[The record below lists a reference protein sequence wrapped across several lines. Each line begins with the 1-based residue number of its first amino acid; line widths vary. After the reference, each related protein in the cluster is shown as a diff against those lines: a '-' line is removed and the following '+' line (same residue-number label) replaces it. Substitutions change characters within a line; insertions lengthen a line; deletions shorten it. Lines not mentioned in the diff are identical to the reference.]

1 MNVDPAFIFF
11 DSLISAFYL
20 QYVVLILST
29 AAMIYGLIEKK
40 NLAWT
45 AVMFSSE
52 LDSWR
57 VYQLSSPCYLLLGKV
72 SKFQSGS
79 ASDSLQMYSRAIC
92 YTSALVQRAR
102 ILPVIVSAPRH
113 Y

>member
-20 QYVVLILST
+20 KYVVLILST
-29 AAMIYGLIEKK
+29 AAVIYGLIEKK

-52 LDSWR
+52 LDS
-57 VYQLSSPCYLLLGKV
+57 
-72 SKFQSGS
+72 
-79 ASDSLQMYSRAIC
+79 
-92 YTSALVQRAR
+92 
-102 ILPVIVSAPRH
+102 
-113 Y
+113 